1 MRSIFSMLHEKKE
14 RKIEMN
20 EKTMN
25 LSDFAVVKNDGDG
38 VLGKLLYFSLAS
50 VLIDRQEMD
59 ELCKTA
65 GVGQFLAEKTSAS
78 NAWRSAT
85 GDIYDRFVRSG
96 TICKVYCRDNES
108 NDRQISR
115 ELVLE
120 TLGSKTNEYTKLANL
135 YFDRRTESF
144 RWDNGY
150 YGSWAAPDKYCA
162 RAEDLF
168 EKYKRC
174 VGRGQIETV
183 TKHMLEDMDA
193 TKLSMRG
200 CMYFIPKS
208 EMHKLSLF
216 EDFVAALND
225 HNQHTTPLTV
235 NSLYVTDDQK
245 QRDKMATE
253 FYLSLK
259 KEIETYEER
268 MEHLIQTG
276 SQSRAIMN
284 RWVIKAKQLEEK
296 KARFEDLFRQQISGV
311 DNELQNLRAFAQ
323 ELKLRAS
330 LLDKKCA

>member
-1 MRSIFSMLHEKKE
+1 
-14 RKIEMN
+14 
-20 EKTMN
+20 
-25 LSDFAVVKNDGDG
+25 
-38 VLGKLLYFSLAS
+38 
-50 VLIDRQEMD
+50 
-59 ELCKTA
+59 
-65 GVGQFLAEKTSAS
+65 
-78 NAWRSAT
+78 
-85 GDIYDRFVRSG
+85 
-96 TICKVYCRDNES
+96 
-108 NDRQISR
+108 
-115 ELVLE
+115 
-120 TLGSKTNEYTKLANL
+120 
-135 YFDRRTESF
+135 
-144 RWDNGY
+144 
-150 YGSWAAPDKYCA
+150 
-162 RAEDLF
+162 
-168 EKYKRC
+168 
-174 VGRGQIETV
+174 
-183 TKHMLEDMDA
+183 
-193 TKLSMRG
+193 
-200 CMYFIPKS
+200 MYFIPKS